1 MSAEEIGNTAAI
13 IIFILYMLP
22 SVIVLC
28 RKHSNWFAIIALN
41 LLLGW
46 TLIVWIVCLIWSFI
60 NKSQQTIIIQ
70 NEKNNIKR

>member
-1 MSAEEIGNTAAI
+1 M
-13 IIFILYMLP
+13 
-22 SVIVLC
+22 
-28 RKHSNWFAIIALN
+28 ALN

-70 NEKNNIKR
+70 NEKIISKDKKNE